1 MKRYIYLNM
10 NSYETIIAIILLII
24 IGYICRRTEF
34 LKPETTQVLNKIVIY
49 IAIPS
54 LIFLSMY
61 NADLSNLETL
71 GTITLTCIMVGSLT
85 GLLAYIFA
93 NIMKYPPKT
102 KWSLVTTSALFN
114 SGFLGYPVILGVFGA
129 EGMVRAVFFDVGSTI
144 LFISFSIL
152 LMLNYGGSYQS
163 IIRRS
168 VLFPPFL
175 AVVLGILANLSHLP
189 LGSILPDVLG
199 YLSGAAIPLIMIS
212 LGLSLEFKEV
222 YEHISSASFVSFI
235 KLIISPFIAV
245 IIATVL
251 GLSGI
256 NYSVAVIEAGMPSA
270 MLSLVLAITYNLDV
284 KISAA
289 CIFLSTA
296 LSMITLTMLI
306 LFI

>member
-1 MKRYIYLNM
+1 M